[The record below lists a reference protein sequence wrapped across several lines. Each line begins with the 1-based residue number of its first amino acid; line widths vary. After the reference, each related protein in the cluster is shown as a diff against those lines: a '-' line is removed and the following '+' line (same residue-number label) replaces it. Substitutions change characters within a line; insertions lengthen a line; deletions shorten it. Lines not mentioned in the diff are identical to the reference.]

1 MSSTP
6 PATTSGPL
14 SPRRGADK
22 PEQRVVVT
30 GLGTVCGWGAGV
42 DALWQGLLGAGTAIA
57 PFRRFDAARYRTR
70 LAAEVPGELG
80 DGAPRARC
88 KGGAARERL
97 SLADRFALA
106 AAGEAAAQAGLA
118 PPEDTRGAG
127 VFFGSS
133 TGGMWESERY
143 FAHLIGVREGR
154 PRLGWVTSQQYNG
167 PGDAVARWARVEGP
181 VETLSSAC
189 TSGALAIAAAA
200 DALRD
205 GEAELALAG
214 GSDSLCQLTYAGF
227 NSLRA
232 VDAAPCRPFRRDREG
247 MSLGEGA
254 AVLVLETLAHAR
266 RRGARPLA
274 ELLAG
279 ASSCDAHHMTA
290 PAPDGRGAVCA
301 IRRALGEAGIAA
313 DAVDFVN
320 AHGTG
325 TPLNDTAEWQ
335 ALLQTLGARAADV
348 PVAAPKGSVGHLLG
362 AAGALEAVA
371 TVLCLTHGCVHPTP
385 AGGEVDEA
393 APAPLVLGRA
403 LRNGQLDVGLSINLA
418 FGGSN
423 AALLFA
429 RWDEAA

>member
-1 MSSTP
+1 MTTANRRASTLP
-6 PATTSGPL
+6 SA
-14 SPRRGADK
+14 
-22 PEQRVVVT
+22 QRVVVT
-30 GLGTVCGWGAGV
+30 GLGAVCGWGAGT
-42 DALWQGLLGAGTAIA
+42 DTLWEGLLGAGTAIT
-57 PFRRFDAARYRTR
+57 PLRRFDAARYRTR

-80 DGAPRARC
+80 DGGVPART
-88 KGGAARERL
+88 KGAASRERL
-97 SLADRFALA
+97 SLADRFALV
-106 AAGEAAAQAGLA
+106 AAGEAVAQAGLA
-118 PPEDTRGAG
+118 PPADTRSAG

-143 FAHLIGVREGR
+143 FAHLLRLQPGR

-167 PGDAVARWARVEGP
+167 PGDAVARWVKAQGP
-181 VETLSSAC
+181 VETVSSAC
-189 TSGALAIAAAA
+189 TSGSLAIAAAA
-200 DALRD
+200 DTLRE
-205 GEAELALAG
+205 GEVELAIAG

-254 AVLVLETLAHAR
+254 AVLVLETLARAR
-266 RRGARPLA
+266 ARGARPIA

-301 IRRALGEAGIAA
+301 IRRALGEAGIGA

-325 TPLNDTAEWQ
+325 TPLNDAAEWQ
-335 ALLQTLGARAADV
+335 ALLQTLGSRAASV

-371 TVLCLTHGCVHPTP
+371 TVLCLQRGCIHPTP
-385 AGGEVDEA
+385 AGGAVDEA
-393 APAPLVLGRA
+393 AAAPLVLGEA
-403 LRNGQLDVGLSINLA
+403 LRNGRLDVGLSINLA

>member
-1 MSSTP
+1 M
-6 PATTSGPL
+6 PA
-14 SPRRGADK
+14 RRA
-22 PEQRVVVT
+22 RARIVVT
-30 GLGTVCGWGAGV
+30 GLGAVCGWGTGTE
-42 DALWQGLLGAGTAIA
+42 ALWRGLLGAGTAIA
-57 PFRRFDAARYRTR
+57 PFRRFDATRYRTQ

-80 DGAPRARC
+80 DGAAAS
-88 KGGAARERL
+88 GAAGRL

-106 AAGEAAAQAGLA
+106 AAEEALSHAGLRRG
-118 PPEDTRGAG
+118 EDVRDAG

-143 FAHLIGVREGR
+143 YEHLLRSTDGR
-154 PRLGWVTSQQYNG
+154 PRLAWVASQQYNG
-167 PGDAVARWARVEGP
+167 PGDAVARWAGVEGP

-200 DALRD
+200 DSLRD
-205 GEAELALAG
+205 GEVQLALAG
-214 GSDSLCQLTYAGF
+214 GSDSLCRLTYAGF

-232 VDAAPCRPFRRDREG
+232 VDAAPCRPFRAERAG

-254 AVLVLETLAHAR
+254 AVLVLETLPHAVA
-266 RRGARPLA
+266 RGARPLA

-290 PAPDGRGAVCA
+290 PAPDGRGAVDA
-301 IRRALGEAGIAA
+301 ARRALDEAGVGP
-313 DAVDFVN
+313 DEVDFVN

-325 TPLNDTAEWQ
+325 TPLNDAAEWAAIR
-335 ALLQTLGARAADV
+335 ALLGERADRV
-348 PVAAPKGSVGHLLG
+348 PVTAPKGSVGHLLG

-371 TVLCLTHGCVHPTP
+371 TVLCLTHRCVHPTT
-385 AGGEVDEA
+385 AGGTLDP
-393 APAPLVLGRA
+393 PARLVLGEPMPVA
-403 LRNGQLDVGLSINLA
+403 TLRVGLSINLA

-423 AALLFA
+423 AALLFS

>member
-1 MSSTP
+1 
-6 PATTSGPL
+6 
-14 SPRRGADK
+14 
-22 PEQRVVVT
+22 VVVT
-30 GLGTVCGWGAGV
+30 GLGAVCGWGAGTE
-42 DALWQGLLGAGTAIA
+42 ALWRGLLGAGTAIA
-57 PFRRFDAARYRTR
+57 PFRRFDAARYRTQ

-80 DGAPRARC
+80 EGAAPRGPR
-88 KGGAARERL
+88 GRL

-106 AAGEAAAQAGLA
+106 AAGEALAQAELRAG
-118 PPEDTRGAG
+118 EDTREAG

-143 FAHLIGVREGR
+143 YAHLLGRADGR
-154 PRLGWVTSQQYNG
+154 PRLAWVASQQYNG
-167 PGDAVARWARVEGP
+167 PGDAVARWAEVEGP

-200 DALRD
+200 DSLRE
-205 GEAELALAG
+205 GEVEMALAG

-232 VDAAPCRPFRRDREG
+232 VDAEPCRPFRAERAG

-266 RRGARPLA
+266 ARGARPLA

-290 PAPDGRGAVCA
+290 PAPDGRGAVDA
-301 IRRALGEAGIAA
+301 GRRALAEAGIAP
-313 DAVDFVN
+313 DEVDFVN

-325 TPLNDTAEWQ
+325 TPLNDAAEWEAIR
-335 ALLQTLGARAADV
+335 ALLGERAGTV
-348 PVAAPKGSVGHLLG
+348 PVTAPKGSVGHLLG

-371 TVLCLTHGCVHPTP
+371 TVLCLTHRCVHPTTPGGTLDLP
-385 AGGEVDEA
+385 AR
-393 APAPLVLGRA
+393 LVLGEA
-403 LRNGQLDVGLSINLA
+403 MPEQDLRVGLSINLA

-423 AALLFA
+423 AALLFS
-429 RWDEAA
+429 RWEEPV

>member
-1 MSSTP
+1 VTTP
-6 PATTSGPL
+6 P
-14 SPRRGADK
+14 RRSDSA

-30 GLGTVCGWGAGV
+30 GLGVVCGWGEGV
-42 DALWQGLLGAGTAIA
+42 GALWQGLLGAGTAIG
-57 PFRRFDAARYRTR
+57 PFRRFDAARYRTQ
-70 LAAEVPGELG
+70 LAAEVPGALG
-80 DGAPRARC
+80 DGSIPWKSNGHGPHA
-88 KGGAARERL
+88 RL

-106 AAGEAAAQAGLA
+106 AAGEALAQAGLE
-118 PPEDTRGAG
+118 PKRDTGAAG

-133 TGGMWESERY
+133 TGGMWESENY
-143 FAHLIGVREGR
+143 YAHLIGQRPGR
-154 PRLGWVTSQQYNG
+154 AQLSWITSQQYNG
-167 PGDAVARWARVEGP
+167 PGDAVARWSGAAGP

-200 DALRD
+200 DALRE
-205 GEAELALAG
+205 GEAELAIAG

-232 VDAAPCRPFRRDREG
+232 VDAGPCLPFRRERDG

-254 AVLVLETLAHAR
+254 AVLVLETLARAQ
-266 RRGARPLA
+266 RRGAQPLA

-301 IRRALGEAGIAA
+301 IQRALEEAGIAP
-313 DAVDFVN
+313 DEVDFVN

-325 TPLNDTAEWQ
+325 TPLNDAAEWQ
-335 ALLQTLGARAADV
+335 ALLAILGARAAAV

-371 TVLCLTHGCVHPTP
+371 TILCLQRGCVHPTP
-385 AGGEVDEA
+385 AGGSVDEA
-393 APAPLVLGRA
+393 APARLVLGGPVRDER
-403 LRNGQLDVGLSINLA
+403 LRVGLSINLA

-423 AALLFA
+423 AALLFE
-429 RWDEAA
+429 RWNGAA

>member
-1 MSSTP
+1 MRDRSV
-6 PATTSGPL
+6 
-14 SPRRGADK
+14 
-22 PEQRVVVT
+22 VVVT
-30 GLGTVCGWGAGV
+30 GLGAVCGWGVGV
-42 DALWQGLLGAGTAIA
+42 DALWRGLLGAGTAIA
-57 PFRRFDAARYRTR
+57 PFRRFDATRYRTQ

-80 DGAPRARC
+80 DGAPLPGVRA
-88 KGGAARERL
+88 RL

-106 AAGEAAAQAGLA
+106 AASEAMENAALSSG
-118 PPEDTRGAG
+118 DGTRSAG

-143 FAHLIGVREGR
+143 YAHLIGRAPGR
-154 PRLGWVTSQQYNG
+154 PRLSWVVSQQYNG
-167 PGDAVARWARVEGP
+167 PGDAVARWIGAEGP

-200 DALRD
+200 DSLRE
-205 GEAELALAG
+205 GEVELALAG

-232 VDAAPCRPFRRDREG
+232 VDAEPCRPFRTERAG

-254 AVLVLETLAHAR
+254 AVLVLETLAHAEA
-266 RRGARPLA
+266 RGAQPIA

-290 PAPDGRGAVCA
+290 PAPDGRGAVDA
-301 IRRALGEAGIAA
+301 ARRALEEAGIGPNE
-313 DAVDFVN
+313 VDFVN

-325 TPLNDTAEWQ
+325 TPLNDAAEWQ
-335 ALLQTLGARAADV
+335 AIRTVLGERAGAV
-348 PVAAPKGSVGHLLG
+348 PLTAPKGSVGHLLG

-371 TVLCLTHGCVHPTP
+371 TVLCLTHRCVHPTTP
-385 AGGEVDEA
+385 GGALD
-393 APAPLVLGRA
+393 APARLVLGEPLPEET
-403 LRNGQLDVGLSINLA
+403 LRVGLSLNLA

-429 RWDEAA
+429 RWEGSR